1 MAENTSKK
9 SMLPVVLVLIAVA
22 IIIGIILAFEL
33 PKANAVAPTSTAEAS
48 TAEATAT
55 QAPTEAVATAT
66 PLPTNTEVPT
76 QTALPPTATATVLPS
91 PTAVPAL
98 ALKEGGFSAWCYPDN
113 QVTAPPSGKGISVA
127 PEGTNKSSVVDG
139 VPNVTIPGYSCNY
152 VFEFNQPA
160 PEGLKVEIYDWLQKK
175 PIFNLPLDVASDNPN
190 AVVLSTTNS
199 YLSKRVFWEYT
210 YKFVVKNADGT
221 ELWNNPVK
229 LNVPWRPAIC
239 LAGVYPKAS
248 SLRCPLRQDSHPWDA
263 WYGKTP
269 VPNSDEHPI
278 P

>member
-9 SMLPVVLVLIAVA
+9 SMLPIILVLVAVA

-33 PKANAVAPTSTAEAS
+33 PKANAVAPTSTV
-48 TAEATAT
+48 EATAT
-55 QAPTEAVATAT
+55 LVPTEVVETAT

-76 QTALPPTATATVLPS
+76 QTALPPTATVI
-91 PTAVPAL
+91 PAL
-98 ALKEGGFSAWCYPDN
+98 ALKDGGFSAWCYPDD
-113 QVTAPPSGKGISVA
+113 QVTAPPSAKGIAIA
-127 PEGTNKSSVVDG
+127 PEGTNKASVVDG
-139 VPNVTIPGYSCNY
+139 VPEVPIPGYSCNY
-152 VFEFNQPA
+152 VFEFNQAA

-175 PIFNLPLDVASDNPN
+175 PVFNLPLDVASDNPN
-190 AVVLSTTNS
+190 AVVLSTTNA

-210 YKFVVKNADGT
+210 YKFVVKDADGT

-239 LAGVYPKAS
+239 LAGVLPRAT

-269 VPNSDEHPI
+269 VPNDDEHPI